1 MRSVQIYVENQ
12 ILDLF
17 SDEQIVV
24 NSTVQNITDIGKVFT
39 DFSQTFTI
47 PCSDRNNQIFEFY
60 FQNDLD
66 GFIDHN
72 RRRDARIEIDHIP
85 FRTGKIQLEKSEV
98 KSTNAESYT
107 VSFYGDVVN
116 IKDVVGEDK
125 LGDLNFDTLDHTYSG
140 AEIQARVETDF
151 NTTDYDVR
159 YPLISSN
166 RVWQY
171 GSADSRDISLNTSS
185 IDFSELFPAVRVR
198 SILDI
203 IATQYGLTF
212 TGSFLDTKQFRHAY
226 LWFKNKE
233 NLQFFTKGV
242 ELEFGESG
250 VSTDILYNNKVQYAY
265 VPPAS
270 LVVPPYQYVSLVL
283 HRTTVQIS
291 TASTID
297 YYLDVYNNNIYQFSQ
312 LGNGTQLFT
321 ILVDNNFV
329 GLNKSFSFKL
339 RSTAPMTFT
348 NTVTYELGYELVDN
362 QFGNGT
368 IIQIDDVSDTSNS
381 SLTSTATTDLAFFAP
396 NMKVLDFINGLVNAF
411 NLTVTGKDVTSFNI
425 EPLDTYYN
433 SGIDWNITEYT
444 SFESIM
450 IDRPKLYNNI
460 NFKWQQSQS
469 FMNREFFDLF
479 KREYSDLSANFGYD
493 GGDYTIQ
500 LPFETPLHSKFTN
513 TNLQVAYCL
522 GTEPEYKNYVPKPTL
537 LYMYDYQDVNIS
549 FYFNNGTTVD
559 QITGYVPF
567 GQDMNFAQEDY
578 TLNFGSEYSSLSLNV
593 VNNTL
598 YRKYYESYLLNLYNL
613 KTRITTVKCTFP
625 LHEMTSIRL
634 NDSMI
639 IRDKKYLINDMKQ
652 NLVTGEVE
660 LVLLSN
666 WRDAQD
672 YNQSYNISCAAQT
685 LDVAFSVSPDTTI
698 TIGTPLETQFATPDD
713 TTPVGEQT
721 VVFTCTANN
730 SGSVRTNT
738 FPLTIVVRGVTLPT
752 QFLIIRQRR
761 CRIPRILEGTGFT
774 NQRVTENKQNRISE

>member
-1 MRSVQIYVENQ
+1 MRSVQIYVENR

-66 GFIDHN
+66 GVIDHN

-116 IKDVVGEDK
+116 IKDLVGEDK

-185 IDFSELFPAVRVR
+185 INFSELFPAVRVK

-250 VSTDILYNNKVQYAY
+250 VSTDILYDNKVQYSQ
-265 VPPAS
+265 VSPPS
-270 LVVPPYQYVSLVL
+270 LVVAPYDIAFAIS
-283 HRTTVQIS
+283 HSTTVEIV

-297 YYLDVYNNNIYQFSQ
+297 YYLDVYDNGFYLFSQ
-312 LGNGTQLFT
+312 LGNGTQLFN
-321 ILVDNNFV
+321 ILSESNDG
-329 GLNKSFSFKL
+329 GLNRSLSFKL
-339 RSTAPMTFT
+339 RSTAAMTFT
-348 NTVTYELGYELVDN
+348 NTVTYTLAYTLVDSFVGSD
-362 QFGNGT
+362 QFT
-368 IIQIDDVSDTSNS
+368 DVYSDSSNTSI
-381 SLTSTATTDLAFFAP
+381 STTVTTDLSFLAP
-396 NMKVLDFINGLVNAF
+396 DMKIVDFINGLVNTY
-411 NLTVTGKDVTSFNI
+411 NLTVTGTDLTTFKI

-460 NFKWQQSQS
+460 NFKWQKSQS

-578 TLNFGSEYSSLSLNV
+578 TLNFGSEFSSLSLDV

-598 YRKYYESYLLNLYNL
+598 YREYYESYLLNLYNL
-613 KTRITTVKCTFP
+613 KTRITTVKCSFP

-634 NDSMI
+634 NDSLI

-666 WRDAQD
+666 WREAQD
-672 YNQSYNISCAAQT
+672 YNQSFTINCAAQT
-685 LDVAFSVSPDTTI
+685 LDVAFSISPDTTI

-713 TTPVGEQT
+713 TTPIGEQT
-721 VVFTCTANN
+721 VVFTCTAN
-730 SGSVRTNT
+730 GGVTRTNT

-752 QFLIIRQRR
+752 QYITITQYR
-761 CRIPRILEGTGFT
+761 CIIPRILEGTGFT
-774 NQRVTENKQNRISE
+774 NQRVTENRQNRISE

>member
-1 MRSVQIYVENQ
+1 MRSVQIYVENR

-47 PCSDRNNQIFEFY
+47 PCSDRNNQIFEYY

-66 GFIDHN
+66 GVIDHN
-72 RRRDARIEIDHIP
+72 LRRDARIEIDHIP

-98 KSTNAESYT
+98 KSTNGDSYT

-116 IKDVVGEDK
+116 IKDLVGDDK
-125 LGDLNFDTLDHTYSG
+125 LSDLDYDTLDHAYSG

-151 NTTDYDVR
+151 NTTDYNVR
-159 YPLISSN
+159 WPLISSG

-171 GSADSRDISLNTSS
+171 GSADANDISLNTAP
-185 IDFSELFPAVRVR
+185 IDFSELFPAVRVK

-226 LWFKNKE
+226 LWYKNKE
-233 NLQFFTKGV
+233 KFQFFTRARR
-242 ELEFGESG
+242 LQFGESG
-250 VSTDILYNNKVQYAY
+250 VSTDILYDNKVQYSQ
-265 VPPAS
+265 VTPSS
-270 LVVPPYQYVSLVL
+270 LVVAPYDFAFAIS
-283 HRTTVQIS
+283 HSTTVEIV

-297 YYLDVYNNNIYQFSQ
+297 YYLDVYDNGFYLFSQ
-312 LGNGTQLFT
+312 LGNGTQLFN
-321 ILVDNNFV
+321 ILSELNDG
-329 GLNKSFSFKL
+329 GLNRSLSFKL
-339 RSTAPMTFT
+339 RSTAAMTFT
-348 NTVTYELGYELVDN
+348 NTVTYTLAYTLVDSGVGSD
-362 QFGNGT
+362 QFT
-368 IIQIDDVSDTSNS
+368 DVYSDSSDTSI
-381 SLTSTATTDLAFFAP
+381 STTVTTDLSFLAP
-396 NMKVLDFINGLVNAF
+396 DMKIVDFINGLVNTY
-411 NLTVTGKDVTSFNI
+411 NLTVTGTDLTTFKI
-425 EPLDTYYN
+425 EPLDVYYN
-433 SGIDWNITEYT
+433 SGIDWDITPYT
-444 SFESIM
+444 SFESITVN
-450 IDRPKLYNNI
+450 RPKLYKNI
-460 NFKWQQSQS
+460 NFKWQQCLS

-479 KREYSDLSANFGYD
+479 KREYSDLSATFDYD

-513 TNLQVAYCL
+513 TNLQVGFCL

-537 LYMYDYQDVNIS
+537 LYMYDYQDINVS
-549 FYFNNGTTVD
+549 LYFDNGTTVD

-578 TLNFGSEYSSLSLNV
+578 TLNFGSEFSSLSLDV

-598 YRKYYESYLLNLYNL
+598 YREYYESYLLNLYNL
-613 KTRITTVKCTFP
+613 KTRILNVKCNFP
-625 LHEMTSIRL
+625 LNEMTSIRL

-639 IRDKKYLINDMKQ
+639 IRDKKYLINEMKQ

-672 YNQSYNISCAAQT
+672 YNQSFEISCAAQT
-685 LDVAFSVSPDTTI
+685 LDVAFSISPDTTI

-721 VVFTCTANN
+721 VVFTCTAN
-730 SGSVRTNT
+730 SGVTRTNT
-738 FPLTIVVRGVTLPT
+738 FPLTIVVRGITLPT
-752 QFLIIRQRR
+752 QYITITQRR
-761 CRIPRILEGTGFT
+761 CKLTRILEGTGFT
-774 NQRVTENKQNRISE
+774 NIRVTENKQNRISE

>member
-1 MRSVQIYVENQ
+1 MRSVQIYVEDK

-60 FQNDLD
+60 FQNDVD
-66 GFIDHN
+66 NQIDHN
-72 RRRDARIEIDHIP
+72 RRRDSRIEIDHIP
-85 FRTGKIQLEKSEV
+85 FRTGKIQLEKSET
-98 KSTNAESYT
+98 KSTNGESYT

-116 IKDVVGEDK
+116 IKDLVGEDK
-125 LGDLNFDTLDHTYSG
+125 LGDLDYDTLDHTYSG
-140 AEIQARVETDF
+140 AEIEARIETDF

-159 YPLISSN
+159 YPLISSS

-171 GSADSRDISLNTSS
+171 GSADARDISLNTSS
-185 IDFSELFPAVRVR
+185 INFSELFPAVRVK

-212 TGSFLDTKQFRHAY
+212 TGSFLNTKQFRHAY

-250 VSTDILYNNKVQYAY
+250 VSTDILYDNKVQY
-265 VPPAS
+265 S
-270 LVVPPYQYVSLVL
+270 YVSSSSLIVAPYDVAIAIS
-283 HRTTVQIS
+283 HFVTVEIN
-291 TASTID
+291 TGSTID
-297 YYLDVYNNNIYQFSQ
+297 YYLDVYDGGVYMFS
-312 LGNGTQLFT
+312 LPGNGAQIFT
-321 ILVDNNFV
+321 VITEGNDV
-329 GLNKSFSFKL
+329 GLSRSFTFKL
-339 RSTAPMTFT
+339 RSTAAMTFS
-348 NTVTYELGYELVDN
+348 NTVTYRLNYNLIDFSAVANDPFVDIY
-362 QFGNGT
+362 T
-368 IIQIDDVSDTSNS
+368 DTSNT
-381 SLTSTATTDLAFFAP
+381 SLSTTLTTDLAFFAP
-396 NMKVLDFINGLVNAF
+396 NMKVLEFINGLVNAF
-411 NLTVTGKDVTSFNI
+411 NLTVTGSDLNTFNI
-425 EPLDTYYN
+425 EPLDIFYN
-433 SGIDWNITEYT
+433 SGIDWDITEYT
-444 SFESIM
+444 SFETITY
-450 IDRPKLYNNI
+450 DRPKLYNNI
-460 NFKWQQSQS
+460 NFKWQPSQS

-513 TNLQVAYCL
+513 TNLQVGYCL

-549 FYFNNGTTVD
+549 FYFNNGTTVN

-613 KTRITTVKCTFP
+613 KTRIVTIKGNFP

-634 NDSMI
+634 NDNMI

-652 NLVTGEVE
+652 NLVTGDVD

-666 WRDAQD
+666 FRDAQD
-672 YNQSYNISCAAQT
+672 YNQSYNITCAAQT
-685 LDVAFSVSPDTTI
+685 LDVAFSLSPDTTI

-721 VVFTCTANN
+721 VVFTCTAN
-730 SGSVRTNT
+730 SSAAVRTNT
-738 FPLTIVVRGVTLPT
+738 FPLTIVVRGITLPT
-752 QFLIIRQRR
+752 QFLIIRQSR
-761 CRIPRILEGTGFT
+761 CIVPRILEGSGFT
-774 NQRVTENKQNRISE
+774 NQRVTENVQIRISE

>member
-1 MRSVQIYVENQ
+1 MRSVQIYVENR

-66 GFIDHN
+66 GVIDHN

-151 NTTDYDVR
+151 NTTDYNVR

-185 IDFSELFPAVRVR
+185 INFSELFPAVRVR

-203 IATQYGLTF
+203 IASQYGLTF

-250 VSTDILYNNKVQYAY
+250 VSTDILYDNKVQYSQ
-265 VPPAS
+265 VSPPS
-270 LVVPPYQYVSLVL
+270 LVVAPYDIAFAIS
-283 HRTTVQIS
+283 HSTTVEIV

-297 YYLDVYNNNIYQFSQ
+297 YYLDVYDNGFYLFSQ
-312 LGNGTQLFT
+312 LGNGTQLFN
-321 ILVDNNFV
+321 ILSESNDG
-329 GLNKSFSFKL
+329 GLNRSLSFKL
-339 RSTAPMTFT
+339 RSTAAMTFT
-348 NTVTYELGYELVDN
+348 NTVTYTLAYTLIDSGVGSA
-362 QFGNGT
+362 QFT
-368 IIQIDDVSDTSNS
+368 DVYSDSSNTSI
-381 SLTSTATTDLAFFAP
+381 STTVTTDLSFLAP
-396 NMKVLDFINGLVNAF
+396 DMKIVDFINGLVNTY
-411 NLTVTGKDVTSFNI
+411 NLTVTGTDLTTFKI
-425 EPLDTYYN
+425 EPLDVYYN
-433 SGIDWNITEYT
+433 SGIDWDITPYT
-444 SFESIM
+444 SFESITVN
-450 IDRPKLYNNI
+450 RPKLYKNI
-460 NFKWQQSQS
+460 NFKWQQCLS

-559 QITGYVPF
+559 QVTGYVPF

-578 TLNFGSEYSSLSLNV
+578 TLNFGSEFSSLSLDV

-598 YRKYYESYLLNLYNL
+598 YREYYESYLLNLYNL
-613 KTRITTVKCTFP
+613 KTRITTVKCSFP

-634 NDSMI
+634 NDSLI

-666 WRDAQD
+666 WREAQD
-672 YNQSYNISCAAQT
+672 YNQSFTINCAAQT
-685 LDVAFSVSPDTTI
+685 LDVAFSISPDTTI

-713 TTPVGEQT
+713 TTPIGEQT
-721 VVFTCTANN
+721 VVFTCTAN
-730 SGSVRTNT
+730 GGVTRTNT

-752 QFLIIRQRR
+752 QYITITQYR
-761 CRIPRILEGTGFT
+761 CIIPRILEGTGFT
-774 NQRVTENKQNRISE
+774 NQRVTENRQNRISE

>member
-1 MRSVQIYVENQ
+1 MRSVQIYVENR

-47 PCSDRNNQIFEFY
+47 PCSDRNNQIFEYY

-66 GFIDHN
+66 GVIDHN
-72 RRRDARIEIDHIP
+72 LRRDARIEIDHIP

-98 KSTNAESYT
+98 KSTNGDSYT

-116 IKDVVGEDK
+116 IKDLVGDDK
-125 LGDLNFDTLDHTYSG
+125 LSDLDYDTLDHAYSG

-151 NTTDYDVR
+151 NTTDYNVR
-159 YPLISSN
+159 WPLISSG

-171 GSADSRDISLNTSS
+171 GSADANDISLNTAP
-185 IDFSELFPAVRVR
+185 IDFSELFPAVRVK

-203 IATQYGLTF
+203 IAAQYGLTF

-226 LWFKNKE
+226 LWYKNKE
-233 NLQFFTKGV
+233 KFQFFTRARR
-242 ELEFGESG
+242 LQFGESG
-250 VSTDILYNNKVQYAY
+250 VSTDILYDNKVQYSQ
-265 VPPAS
+265 VSSSS
-270 LVVPPYQYVSLVL
+270 LVVAPYDFAFAIS
-283 HRTTVQIS
+283 HSTTVEIV

-297 YYLDVYNNNIYQFSQ
+297 YYLDVYDNGFYLFSQ
-312 LGNGTQLFT
+312 LGNGTQLFN
-321 ILVDNNFV
+321 ILSELNDG
-329 GLNKSFSFKL
+329 GLNRSLSFKL
-339 RSTAPMTFT
+339 RSTAAMTFT
-348 NTVTYELGYELVDN
+348 NTVTYTLAYTLVDSGVGSA
-362 QFGNGT
+362 QFT
-368 IIQIDDVSDTSNS
+368 DVYSDSSDTSI
-381 SLTSTATTDLAFFAP
+381 STTVTTDLSFLAP
-396 NMKVLDFINGLVNAF
+396 DMKIVDFINGLVNTY
-411 NLTVTGKDVTSFNI
+411 NLTVTGTDLTTFKI
-425 EPLDTYYN
+425 EPLDVYYN
-433 SGIDWNITEYT
+433 SGIDWDITPYT
-444 SFESIM
+444 SFESITVN
-450 IDRPKLYNNI
+450 RPKLYKNI
-460 NFKWQQSQS
+460 NFKWQQCLS

-479 KREYSDLSANFGYD
+479 KREYSDLSATFDYD

-513 TNLQVAYCL
+513 TNLQVGFCL

-537 LYMYDYQDVNIS
+537 LYMYDYQDINVS
-549 FYFNNGTTVD
+549 LYFDNGTTVD

-578 TLNFGSEYSSLSLNV
+578 TLNFGSEFSSLSLDV

-598 YRKYYESYLLNLYNL
+598 YREYYESYLLNLYNL
-613 KTRITTVKCTFP
+613 KTRILNVKCLFP
-625 LHEMTSIRL
+625 LNEMTSIRL

-639 IRDKKYLINDMKQ
+639 IRDKKYLINEMKQ

-672 YNQSYNISCAAQT
+672 YNQSFEISCAAQT
-685 LDVAFSVSPDTTI
+685 LDVAFSISPDTTI

-721 VVFTCTANN
+721 VVFTCTAN
-730 SGSVRTNT
+730 SGVTRTNT
-738 FPLTIVVRGVTLPT
+738 FPLTIVVRGITLPT
-752 QFLIIRQRR
+752 QYITITQRR
-761 CRIPRILEGTGFT
+761 CKLTRILEGTGFT
-774 NQRVTENKQNRISE
+774 NIRVTENKQNRISE

>member
-1 MRSVQIYVENQ
+1 MRSVQIYVENR

-47 PCSDRNNQIFEFY
+47 PCSDRNNQIFEYY

-66 GFIDHN
+66 GVIDHN
-72 RRRDARIEIDHIP
+72 LRRDSRIEIDHIP
-85 FRTGKIQLEKSEV
+85 FRTGKIQLEKSEI
-98 KSTNAESYT
+98 KSTNGDSYT

-116 IKDVVGEDK
+116 IKDLVGDDK
-125 LGDLNFDTLDHTYSG
+125 LSDLDYDTLDHTYSG

-159 YPLISSN
+159 WPLISSG

-171 GSADSRDISLNTSS
+171 GSADANDISLNTAP
-185 IDFSELFPAVRVR
+185 IDFSELFPAVRVK

-233 NLQFFTKGV
+233 TFQFFTRARRLK
-242 ELEFGESG
+242 FGESG
-250 VSTDILYNNKVQYAY
+250 VSTDILYNDKVQYSQ
-265 VPPAS
+265 VSSSS
-270 LVVPPYQYVSLVL
+270 LVVAPYDFAFA
-283 HRTTVQIS
+283 IS
-291 TASTID
+291 HSTAVEIVTASTVD
-297 YYLDVYNNNIYQFSQ
+297 YYLDVYDNGFYLFSQ
-312 LGNGTQLFT
+312 LGNGTQLFN
-321 ILVDNNFV
+321 ILSEGNDG
-329 GLNKSFSFKL
+329 GLNRSLSFKL
-339 RSTAPMTFT
+339 RSTAAMTFT
-348 NTVTYELGYELVDN
+348 NTVTYTLAYTLVDSFVGSD
-362 QFGNGT
+362 QFT
-368 IIQIDDVSDTSNS
+368 DVYSDSSNTSI
-381 SLTSTATTDLAFFAP
+381 STTVTTDLSFLAP
-396 NMKVLDFINGLVNAF
+396 DIKIVDFINGLVNTY
-411 NLTVTGKDVTSFNI
+411 NLTVTGTDLTTFKI
-425 EPLDTYYN
+425 EPLDVYYN
-433 SGIDWNITEYT
+433 SGIDWDITPYT
-444 SFESIM
+444 SFESITVN
-450 IDRPKLYNNI
+450 RPKLYKNI
-460 NFKWQQSQS
+460 NFKWQQCLS

-479 KREYSDLSANFGYD
+479 KREYSDLAATFDYD

-500 LPFETPLHSKFTN
+500 LPFETPLHNKFTN
-513 TNLQVAYCL
+513 TNLQVGFCL
-522 GTEPEYKNYVPKPTL
+522 GTSPEYKNYVPKPTL
-537 LYMYDYQDVNIS
+537 LYMYDYQDINVS
-549 FYFNNGTTVD
+549 LYFDNGTTVE

-578 TLNFGSEYSSLSLNV
+578 TLNFGSEYSSLSLNI

-598 YRKYYESYLLNLYNL
+598 YRKYYEGYLLNLYNL
-613 KTRITTVKCTFP
+613 KTRILNVKCLFP
-625 LHEMTSIRL
+625 LNEMTSIRL

-639 IRDKKYLINDMKQ
+639 IRDKKYLINEMKQ

-672 YNQSYNISCAAQT
+672 YNQSFTINCASQA
-685 LDVAFSVSPDTTI
+685 LNVAFSVSSDTTI

-713 TTPVGEQT
+713 TTPIGEQT
-721 VVFTCTANN
+721 VVFTCTAN
-730 SGSVRTNT
+730 SGVTRTNT

-752 QFLIIRQRR
+752 QYISITQNRCKIIR
-761 CRIPRILEGTGFT
+761 IIEGTGFT
-774 NQRVTENKQNRISE
+774 NQRVTENKQRRISE

>member
-1 MRSVQIYVENQ
+1 MRSVQIYVENR

-47 PCSDRNNQIFEFY
+47 PCSDRNNQIFEYY

-66 GFIDHN
+66 GVIDHN
-72 RRRDARIEIDHIP
+72 LRRDARIEIDHIP

-116 IKDVVGEDK
+116 IKDLVGEDK
-125 LGDLNFDTLDHTYSG
+125 LSDLDYDTLDHTYSG

-151 NTTDYDVR
+151 NTADYNVR
-159 YPLISSN
+159 WPLISSG

-171 GSADSRDISLNTSS
+171 GSAGANDISLNTAP
-185 IDFSELFPAVRVR
+185 IDFTELFPAVRVK

-203 IATQYGLTF
+203 IASQYGLTF

-226 LWFKNKE
+226 LWYKNKE
-233 NLQFFTKGV
+233 KFQFFTRAKQ
-242 ELEFGESG
+242 LKFGESG
-250 VSTDILYNNKVQYAY
+250 VSTDILYNNKVQYSY
-265 VPPAS
+265 VSPAD
-270 LVVPPYQYVSLVL
+270 LIVPPYDTLL
-283 HRTTVQIS
+283 NTKHITTVEIV
-291 TASTID
+291 TASNID
-297 YYLDVYNNNIYQFSQ
+297 YYLDVYDNGFYLFSQ
-312 LGNGTQLFT
+312 LGNGTQIFN
-321 ILVDNNFV
+321 IINENNTV
-329 GLNKSFSFKL
+329 GLNRSLSFKL
-339 RSTAPMTFT
+339 RSTAAMTFT
-348 NTVTYELGYELVDN
+348 NTVTYKLRYNLFESFTFTSPVLV
-362 QFGNGT
+362 
-368 IIQIDDVSDTSNS
+368 IDTYSDSSNTSI
-381 SLTSTATTDLAFFAP
+381 STTVTTDLSFLAP
-396 NMKVLDFINGLVNAF
+396 NMKIVDFINGLVNTY
-411 NLTVTGKDVTSFNI
+411 NLTVTGTDLTTFKI
-425 EPLDTYYN
+425 EPLDVYYN
-433 SGIDWNITEYT
+433 SGIDWDITPYT
-444 SFESIM
+444 SFESITVN
-450 IDRPKLYNNI
+450 RPKLYKNI
-460 NFKWQQSQS
+460 SFKWQQCLS

-479 KREYSDLSANFGYD
+479 KREYSDLSATFDYD

-537 LYMYDYQDVNIS
+537 LYMYDYQDINVS
-549 FYFNNGTTVD
+549 LYFDNGTTVD
-559 QITGYVPF
+559 QVTGYVPF

-578 TLNFGSEYSSLSLNV
+578 TLNFGSEFSSLSLDI

-598 YRKYYESYLLNLYNL
+598 YREYYESYLLNLYNL
-613 KTRITTVKCTFP
+613 KTRITTVKCSFP

-634 NDSMI
+634 NDSLI

-666 WRDAQD
+666 WREAQD
-672 YNQSYNISCAAQT
+672 YNQSFTINCAAQT
-685 LDVAFSVSPDTTI
+685 LDVAFSISPDTTI

-713 TTPVGEQT
+713 TTPIGEQT
-721 VVFTCTANN
+721 VVFTCTAN
-730 SGSVRTNT
+730 GGVTRTNT

-752 QFLIIRQRR
+752 QYITITQYR
-761 CRIPRILEGTGFT
+761 CIIPRILEGTGFT
-774 NQRVTENKQNRISE
+774 NQRVTENRQNRISE

>member
-47 PCSDRNNQIFEFY
+47 PCSDRNNQIFEYY
-60 FQNDLD
+60 FQNDVD
-66 GFIDHN
+66 NAIDHN

-85 FRTGKIQLEKSEV
+85 FRTGKIQLERSET
-98 KSTNAESYT
+98 KSTDGESYT

-116 IKDVVGEDK
+116 IKDLIGDAK
-125 LGDLNFDTLDHTYSG
+125 LGDLNYATLDHTYSG

-151 NTTDYDVR
+151 TSTDYNVR

-171 GSADSRDISLNTSS
+171 GSADTRDISLNTSP
-185 IDFSELFPAVRVR
+185 IDFSELFPAVRVK

-203 IATQYGLTF
+203 IATQWGLTF
-212 TGSFLDTKQFRHAY
+212 TGSFLDTKQFRHLY

-233 NLQFFTKGV
+233 TFQFFTKGKI
-242 ELEFGESG
+242 LEFGEAG
-250 VSTDILYNNKVQYAY
+250 VSTDILYDNTVQYSF
-265 VPPAS
+265 VSPSS
-270 LVVPPYQYVSLVL
+270 LLTGSYDVAFNIQHFTSVEIN
-283 HRTTVQIS
+283 TG
-291 TASTID
+291 STID
-297 YYLDVYNNNIYQFSQ
+297 YYLDVYDNGNYLFSQ
-312 LGNGTQLFT
+312 LGNGTQIFN
-321 ILVDNNFV
+321 ILLEQNDG
-329 GLNKSFSFKL
+329 GLNRSLSFRL
-339 RSTAPMTFT
+339 RSTASMTFS
-348 NTVTYELGYELVDN
+348 NTVTYELRYTLIDTGVSSANFVDAY
-362 QFGNGT
+362 T
-368 IIQIDDVSDTSNS
+368 DTSDTSLS
-381 SLTSTATTDLAFFAP
+381 TTATTDLAFLAP
-396 NMKVLDFINGLVNAF
+396 DMKVIDFINGLVNF
-411 NLTVTGKDVTSFNI
+411 YNLTVTGSNLTTFNI
-425 EPLDTYYN
+425 EPLDVFYN

-444 SFESIM
+444 SFETITY
-450 IDRPKLYNNI
+450 DRPKLYNNI
-460 NFKWQQSQS
+460 NFKWQPSQS

-513 TNLQVAYCL
+513 TNIQVGYCL

-537 LYMYDYQDVNIS
+537 LYMYDYQDVNVS
-549 FYFNNGTTVD
+549 FYFDNGSTVD
-559 QITGYVPF
+559 EITGYVPF

-578 TLNFGSEYSSLSLNV
+578 TLNFGSEYSSLTLDV

-598 YRKYYESYLLNLYNL
+598 YREYYESYLLNLYNL
-613 KTRITTVKCTFP
+613 KTRIVTVKCNFP
-625 LHEMTSIRL
+625 LNEMTSIRL

-660 LVLLSN
+660 LVLISN
-666 WRDAQD
+666 WRAAQD
-672 YNQSYNISCAAQT
+672 YNQAFEISCAAQD
-685 LDVAFSVSPDTTI
+685 LDVAFSINADTTI

-713 TTPVGEQT
+713 TTPIGEQT
-721 VVFTCTANN
+721 VTFTCTANS
-730 SGSVRTNT
+730 SGAVRTNT
-738 FPLTIVVRGVTLPT
+738 FPLTIVVRGITLPT
-752 QFLIIRQRR
+752 QYITITQRR
-761 CRIPRILEGTGFT
+761 CKIVRILEGTGFT
-774 NQRVTENKQNRISE
+774 NQRVTENVQLRVSE

>member
-1 MRSVQIYVENQ
+1 MRSVQIYVENR

-66 GFIDHN
+66 GVIDHN

-116 IKDVVGEDK
+116 IKDLVGEDK

-185 IDFSELFPAVRVR
+185 INFSELFPAVRVK

-203 IATQYGLTF
+203 IASQYGLTF

-233 NLQFFTKGV
+233 NFQFFTKGV

-250 VSTDILYNNKVQYAY
+250 VSTDILYDNKVQYSQ
-265 VPPAS
+265 VSPPS
-270 LVVPPYQYVSLVL
+270 LVVAPYDIAFAIS
-283 HRTTVQIS
+283 HSTTVEIV

-297 YYLDVYNNNIYQFSQ
+297 YYLDVYDNGFYLFSQ
-312 LGNGTQLFT
+312 LGNGTQLFN
-321 ILVDNNFV
+321 ILSESNDG
-329 GLNKSFSFKL
+329 GLNRSLSFKL
-339 RSTAPMTFT
+339 RSTAAMTFT
-348 NTVTYELGYELVDN
+348 NTVTYTLAYTLVDSFVGSD
-362 QFGNGT
+362 QFT
-368 IIQIDDVSDTSNS
+368 DVYSDSSNTSI
-381 SLTSTATTDLAFFAP
+381 STTVTTDLSFLAP
-396 NMKVLDFINGLVNAF
+396 DMKIVDFINGLVNTY
-411 NLTVTGKDVTSFNI
+411 NLTVTGTDLTTFKI

-460 NFKWQQSQS
+460 NFKWQKSQS

-578 TLNFGSEYSSLSLNV
+578 TLNFGSEFSSLSLDV

-598 YRKYYESYLLNLYNL
+598 YREYYESYLLNLYNL
-613 KTRITTVKCTFP
+613 KTRITTVKCSFP

-634 NDSMI
+634 NDSLI

-666 WRDAQD
+666 WREAQD
-672 YNQSYNISCAAQT
+672 YNQSFTINCAAQT
-685 LDVAFSVSPDTTI
+685 LDVAFSISPDTTI

-713 TTPVGEQT
+713 TTPIGEQT
-721 VVFTCTANN
+721 VVFTCTAN
-730 SGSVRTNT
+730 GGVTRTNT

-752 QFLIIRQRR
+752 QYITITQYR
-761 CRIPRILEGTGFT
+761 CIIPRILEGTGFT
-774 NQRVTENKQNRISE
+774 NQRVTENRQNRISE